1 MLNPINWILFFEEV
15 INFADESIV
24 YWVNKK

>member
-24 YWVNKK
+24 YWMNKK